1 MSTLIP
7 MFVSLLIWFVLWL
20 YVFNLDKKVRKLKKD
35 A

>member
-20 YVFNLDKKVRKLKKD
+20 YIFNLDKKVRKLKKD